1 MVKVTRYI
9 YLVFAVLFVVGVL
22 VQVYLAGL
30 VVVAAKPGWANHAGL
45 GHTLAGPLLF
55 MLITQYL
62 AKLPRSS
69 KWLTWALF
77 INYALQADVLIF
89 MRRTAPMA
97 SALHPVLAL
106 VDFAIG
112 YALVVR
118 TWKMIR
124 APEMEASPSAAA
136 ATAAPSVD

>member
-9 YLVFAVLFVVGVL
+9 YLVFAILFVVGVL
-22 VQVYLAGL
+22 YQVYLAGL
-30 VVVAAKPGWANHAGL
+30 VVVAAKPGWGNHVSL

-62 AKLPRSS
+62 GKLPRSS
-69 KWLTWALF
+69 KVLTWILF
-77 INYALQADVLIF
+77 GVYALQADVVIF
-89 MRRTAPMA
+89 MRNSAPLV

-112 YALVVR
+112 YTLVVR
-118 TWKMIR
+118 TWRLIR
-124 APEMEASPSAAA
+124 EPEMA
-136 ATAAPSVD
+136 ATAVSAAPAD

>member
-9 YLVFAVLFVVGVL
+9 YLVLACLFVIGV
-22 VQVYLAGL
+22 VYQVYLAGL
-30 VVVAAKPGWANHAGL
+30 VVVASRAGWGDHIGL
-45 GHTLAGPLLF
+45 GHTLAGPLLL

-62 AKLPRSS
+62 ARLPRSS
-69 KWLTWALF
+69 KTLTWILF
-77 INYALQADVLIF
+77 VAYALQADVVIF
-89 MRRTAPMA
+89 MRGSAPLV

-118 TWKMIR
+118 TWRLIK
-124 APEMEASPSAAA
+124 APEMTEIPAGPSAAPA
-136 ATAAPSVD
+136 ATVD

>member
-9 YLVFAVLFVVGVL
+9 YLVLACLFVIGVL
-22 VQVYLAGL
+22 YQVYLAGL
-30 VVVAAKPGWANHAGL
+30 VVVASRAGWGDHIGL
-45 GHTLAGPLLF
+45 GHTLAGPLLL

-62 AKLPRSS
+62 ARLPRSS
-69 KWLTWALF
+69 KTLTWILF
-77 INYALQADVLIF
+77 VAYALQADVVIF
-89 MRRTAPMA
+89 MRGSAPLV

-118 TWKMIR
+118 TWRLIK
-124 APEMEASPSAAA
+124 APEMTEIPAGPSAAPA
-136 ATAAPSVD
+136 ATVD

>member
-9 YLVFAVLFVVGVL
+9 FLVLACLFVIGVL
-22 VQVYLAGL
+22 YQVYLAGL
-30 VVVAAKPGWANHAGL
+30 VVVASRAGWGDHIGL
-45 GHTLAGPLLF
+45 GHTLAGPLLL

-62 AKLPRSS
+62 ARLPRSS
-69 KWLTWALF
+69 KTLTWILF
-77 INYALQADVLIF
+77 VAYALQADVVIF
-89 MRRTAPMA
+89 MRGSAPLV

-118 TWKMIR
+118 TWRLIK
-124 APEMEASPSAAA
+124 APEMTEIPAGPSAAPA
-136 ATAAPSVD
+136 ATVD

>member
-9 YLVFAVLFVVGVL
+9 YLVLAILFVIGVL
-22 VQVYLAGL
+22 YQVYLAGL
-30 VVVAAKPGWANHAGL
+30 VVVAAKPGWGNHINL

-62 AKLPRSS
+62 GKLPRST
-69 KWLTWALF
+69 KVLTWILF
-77 INYALQADVLIF
+77 AVYALQADVVIF
-89 MRRTAPMA
+89 MRGSAPLV

-118 TWKMIR
+118 TWKLIR
-124 APEMEASPSAAA
+124 APEMAEMPASPSATPAA
-136 ATAAPSVD
+136 SVD

>member
-30 VVVAAKPGWANHAGL
+30 VVVAAKPGWGNHVGL

-62 AKLPRSS
+62 GKLPRSS
-69 KWLTWALF
+69 KVLTWILF
-77 INYALQADVLIF
+77 VVYALQADVVIF
-89 MRRTAPMA
+89 MRGSAPLV

-112 YALVVR
+112 YVLVAR
-118 TWKMIR
+118 TWKLIR
-124 APEMEASPSAAA
+124 APEMAEIPTGPSAAPA
-136 ATAAPSVD
+136 ATVD